1 MKIGIMGGT
10 FNPIHNVHLL
20 MAEEAARQF
29 ELDEVWFMPSKNPPH
44 KKESDIVSAEHRS
57 RMICHAIDGNPKFVF
72 SDLDFAARELR
83 TRVIRWKS

>member
-1 MKIGIMGGT
+1 MMKIGIMGGT

-44 KKESDIVSAEHRS
+44 KKESDIVSAEHRTW
-57 RMICHAIDGNPKFVF
+57 N
-72 SDLDFAARELR
+72 FAARELR

>member
-1 MKIGIMGGT
+1 MMKIGIMGGT

-44 KKESDIVSAEHRS
+44 KKGTDIVSAEHREP
-57 RMICHAIDGNPKFVF
+57 H
-72 SDLDFAARELR
+72 DL
-83 TRVIRWKS
+83 SCN

>member
-44 KKESDIVSAEHRS
+44 KRS
-57 RMICHAIDGNPKFVF
+57 RISSLLNIV
-72 SDLDFAARELR
+72 AA
-83 TRVIRWKS
+83 